1 MDGVDS
7 KICVYLSKP
16 HVFADA
22 MNGVVYRGRKV
33 ICEEQLLEV
42 QNAYHVLLHGRNRE
56 KRRKM
61 RKRDVVKA
69 IRRNGHFVILAV
81 EL

>member
-22 MNGVVYRGRKV
+22 MNGIVYRGRKL

-42 QNAYHVLLHGRNRE
+42 QNAYHVLLHG
-56 KRRKM
+56 
-61 RKRDVVKA
+61 
-69 IRRNGHFVILAV
+69 
-81 EL
+81 